1 MQTLEDSYYSYTHF
15 RLTKNRNNINKFVSD
30 EKYSQYLQTTTIK
43 EYVFN
48 QADNFCIYSNILYV
62 FEYYESQFSSV
73 NDYYNKV
80 FKSIKKCRTIGNG
93 INLSGYTIA
102 LNLMIQQLNHL
113 YYNFIIGDKDARQI
127 NFLQDKDLLLHQ
139 IINLQQIHI

>member
-1 MQTLEDSYYSYTHF
+1 MHIF
-15 RLTKNRNNINKFVSD
+15 
-30 EKYSQYLQTTTIK
+30 KYFIR
-43 EYVFN
+43 VW
-48 QADNFCIYSNILYV
+48 D
-62 FEYYESQFSSV
+62 ESQFSSV
-73 NDYYNKV
+73 NDYYIKV

-113 YYNFIIGDKDARQI
+113 YYNFIIEDKDARQI